1 MPVNKNALVRY
12 YILDECLGNRSR
24 HFTNEELLDTL
35 NEKLIEHGFSP
46 IGRTQYYKDL
56 NFMKS
61 AAGWSVDLETYRYG
75 KKIRLRYSDTNFS
88 IRKSPLSN
96 SEKEALIEAINSL
109 SYFKGL
115 PQFKQLEAIIPL
127 LNDKLGISQ
136 QQQKIILME
145 ENPDYTGLD
154 FISPLYHA
162 IRQKNVLKLHY
173 KAFHTDD
180 PEQVIFHPY
189 ILKQYNNRWYV
200 LGLNEVRDSIE
211 NRALDRI
218 LKFEELSIP
227 FVASSIEDWEEEYFY
242 DIIGVTRTE
251 NQRLSTIYISVSPIS
266 APYIRTKPLHPT
278 QKRLVLNEHGWYDF
292 SIKVIPNSEMH
303 AVLRSFGDLLKYRVV
318 AIET

>member
-24 HFTNEELLDTL
+24 HFTNEELQETL
-35 NEKLIEHGFSP
+35 STKLIELGYSP

-75 KKIRLRYSDTNFS
+75 KKIRLRYSDPDFS
-88 IRKSPLSN
+88 IRNSPLN
-96 SEKEALIEAINSL
+96 HSEKEALIEAINSL

-115 PQFKQLEAIIPL
+115 PQFEQLEAIIPL
-127 LNDKLGISQ
+127 LNDKLGLAQ

-145 ENPDYTGLD
+145 ENPDYTGLQ

-162 IRQKNVLKLHY
+162 IRQKRVLKLHY
-173 KAFHTDD
+173 KAFHTDE

-200 LGLNEVRDSIE
+200 LGLNTARESIE

-218 LKFEELSIP
+218 LKFDELSIP
-227 FVASSIEDWEEEYFY
+227 FVASSIEEWEEEYFY
-242 DIIGVTRTE
+242 DIIGVTRKAD
-251 NQRLSTIYISVSPIS
+251 QRLSTVHISVSPVS
-266 APYIRTKPLHPT
+266 APYIRTKPLHAS
-278 QKRLVLNEHGWYDF
+278 QKKLIENEAGWFDF
-292 SIKVIPNSEMH
+292 SIKVIPNYEMH
-303 AVLRSFGDLLKYRVV
+303 AVLRSFGDLLHYKVV
-318 AIET
+318 PIEE